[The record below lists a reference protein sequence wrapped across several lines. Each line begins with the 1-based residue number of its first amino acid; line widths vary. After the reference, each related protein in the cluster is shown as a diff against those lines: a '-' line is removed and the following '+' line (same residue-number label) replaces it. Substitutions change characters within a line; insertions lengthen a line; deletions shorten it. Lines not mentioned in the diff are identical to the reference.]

1 MGKPCGGACSGT
13 SCRQYG
19 HNPNWWAFELFRQ
32 KSECKLGRRGNLS
45 TVELVQALFWSYN
58 LLTHTQNLKQRFHW
72 NQNLWKKF
80 FFFLNIFCK
89 YSQHIVWNITWKTK
103 KENDCL
109 PLLYIL
115 TLLPI
120 TFHATFI
127 STESTCFAFLQNQSH
142 NKTPSLIPS
151 F

>member
-1 MGKPCGGACSGT
+1 MGKPCGGVCSGT

-19 HNPNWWAFELFRQ
+19 HNPNWWAFELFHQ

-58 LLTHTQNLKQRFHW
+58 LLKHTQNLKQRFHW

-80 FFFLNIFCK
+80 FFFNIFCK

-103 KENDCL
+103 KENYCL
-109 PLLYIL
+109 PLPYIL
-115 TLLPI
+115 SLLPV
-120 TFHATFI
+120 TFYATFI
-127 STESTCFAFLQNQSH
+127 STVYLFCIFTKSE
-142 NKTPSLIPS
+142 P
-151 F
+151 